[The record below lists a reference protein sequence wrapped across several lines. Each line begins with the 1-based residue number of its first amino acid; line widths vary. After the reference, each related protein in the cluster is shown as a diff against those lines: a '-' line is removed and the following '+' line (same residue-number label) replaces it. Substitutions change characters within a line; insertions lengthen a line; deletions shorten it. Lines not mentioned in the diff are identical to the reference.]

1 MAKVNDERRAPPA
14 RLAAREPHEQL
25 RRKAF
30 AQNND
35 RAVNRRERGCRFA
48 DVVYKR
54 GGKQLWLGV
63 ALSAQSPHHLQT
75 VVLVGDA
82 HSAEKLLRTRRQNL
96 VGLAQIVG

>member
-14 RLAAREPHEQL
+14 RLAAREPHEQF

-35 RAVNRRERGCRFA
+35 RAVNRREPGCRFA
-48 DVVYKR
+48 NVVYKR

-63 ALSAQSPHHLQT
+63 ALLTQGAHHRKAVTLI
-75 VVLVGDA
+75 GDA
-82 HSAEKLLRTRRQNL
+82 HGAEKLLRTRRQNL
-96 VGLAQIVG
+96 VGLAQIIG